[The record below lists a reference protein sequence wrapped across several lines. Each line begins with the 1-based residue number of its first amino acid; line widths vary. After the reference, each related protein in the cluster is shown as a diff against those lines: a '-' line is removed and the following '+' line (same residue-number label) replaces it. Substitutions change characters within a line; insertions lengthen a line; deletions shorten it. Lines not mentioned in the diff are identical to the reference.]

1 MAKTARPASP
11 SSDPRPPAFPAHT
24 HTLRV
29 RYAETDQAGVA
40 HHAAYLP
47 WFEEGRVAF
56 LRALGKPYRE
66 LEAEGMHF
74 PVREVQCRYRAV
86 ALFDDVLSLT
96 TTLEAVG
103 GASIRFGYRIIRPAD
118 DRSIAEGATR
128 HACVDHAGRVKR
140 MPRELQAVLGRRP

>member
-1 MAKTARPASP
+1 MAKTEQSSSP
-11 SSDPRPPAFPAHT
+11 TPNPQPPVPPSHT

-29 RYAETDQAGVA
+29 RYAETDQAGMA

-66 LEAEGMHF
+66 LEAEGIHF

-103 GASIRFGYRIIRPAD
+103 GASIQFGYRVIRPAD
-118 DRSIAEGATR
+118 AMLIAEGTTQ
-128 HACVDHAGRVKR
+128 HACVDDAGRVKR
-140 MPRELQAVLGRRP
+140 LPRELRAVLRVG

>member
-1 MAKTARPASP
+1 MAKTEGYPSPIASAQ
-11 SSDPRPPAFPAHT
+11 SLPAHT

-29 RYAETDQAGVA
+29 RYAETDQAGMA

-66 LEAEGMHF
+66 LEAEGIHF
-74 PVREVQCRYRAV
+74 PVREVQCRYRV
-86 ALFDDVLSLT
+86 ATLFDDVLSMT

-103 GASIRFGYRIIRPAD
+103 GASIRFGYRVVRPAD
-118 DRSIAEGATR
+118 NMLIAEGTTQ
-128 HACVDHAGRVKR
+128 HACVDDAGRVKR
-140 MPRELQAVLGRRP
+140 LPRELRAMLGRRP